1 MAEAAVAVAAVAT
14 KTTMMAEAAVAET
27 AVASKTTMVA
37 EAATAEAAV
46 AAETAV
52 AAEAAVAAA
61 KAATAKPDGGDGLRH
76 GGKIGYDSAVNGRS
90 TSSRCSDEPDACG
103 RQSSN

>member
-52 AAEAAVAAA
+52 AAA